1 MSLRVSI
8 LGIGKM
14 GKKPFACFKYRSKAW
29 VVAKIFDFNEDELKS
44 LSKQYDVPYTLDAR
58 EALDE
63 VDAAVIVTP
72 LPAHTSIILNYV

>member
-14 GKKPFACFKYRSKAW
+14 GKNHLRVLSMLKGV

-44 LSKQYDVPYTLDAR
+44 LSAQYSEPYTLNA
-58 EALDE
+58 DE
-63 VDAAVIVTP
+63 EIGR
-72 LPAHTSIILNYV
+72 AHV

>member
-14 GKKPFACFKYRSKAW
+14 GKNHLRVLSMLKGV

-44 LSKQYDVPYTLDAR
+44 LSDPQA
-58 EALDE
+58 
-63 VDAAVIVTP
+63 
-72 LPAHTSIILNYV
+72 NYETYG